1 MNSSETQINSSLS
14 QRLLELAALFLRLGF
29 TAFGGPAAHIAMMRQ
44 EVVGKR
50 KWMTDQ
56 EFLDTLGATNLIPG
70 PNSTEMTIHIG
81 ALRAGWPGLLVA
93 GTCFIVPA
101 MLIVMALSW
110 AYVTYGT
117 TPAAGWLLYGVK
129 PVIIAIVAQAIW
141 TLGKT
146 AVKGW
151 LTGVI
156 GLAALAGFFLG
167 VETTILLFGGALI
180 VMLIENV
187 RRVRKSDVATLFVGA
202 RHASPL
208 QTASVIMPFLAAEP
222 FSLGVLFLTFL
233 KIGAVLYG
241 SGYTLLAFIQRDF
254 VERLGWLN
262 QQQLIDA
269 VAIGQVTP
277 GPVFTTATFIG
288 YILGAQSSGGGKM
301 GTFSLLP
308 GIGGA
313 LIATLGIFLPS
324 FVFVAISHP
333 FIPKM
338 RQSKW
343 AGAFLD
349 GVNAAAVG
357 LMAAVTIE
365 LARAAFVDPIT
376 VALGV
381 IAAVLLIRFNV
392 NSVWLVL
399 GGALIGAVVGFIPG
413 LVR

>member
-1 MNSSETQINSSLS
+1 MDSDNPSKTSQS
-14 QRLLELAALFLRLGF
+14 QRLIELATLFLRLGF

-93 GTCFIVPA
+93 GACFIVPA
-101 MLIVMALSW
+101 MLIVLVLSW

-141 TLGKT
+141 TLGRA

-167 VETTILLFGGALI
+167 IETTVILFGGALI

-187 RRVRKSDVATLFVGA
+187 GRLRKQDAAGLLVGA
-202 RHASPL
+202 RGVSPL
-208 QTASVIMPFLAAEP
+208 RIASTMLPILAAEP

-241 SGYTLLAFIQRDF
+241 GGYTLLAFVQHDF

-269 VAIGQVTP
+269 VAIGQMTP
-277 GPVFTTATFIG
+277 GPLFTTATFIG
-288 YILGAQSSGGGKM
+288 YLMGSKASGGAV
-301 GTFSLLP
+301 LP
-308 GIGGA
+308 GIGAG

-324 FVFVAISHP
+324 FIFVAISHP

-357 LMAAVTIE
+357 LMAAITIE
-365 LARAAFVDPIT
+365 LARAAFIDPIT
-376 VALGV
+376 IALGL

-392 NSVWLVL
+392 NSLWLVL
-399 GGALIGAVVGFIPG
+399 GGGLIGAVVGFI
-413 LVR
+413 R